1 MSELVAMKGTKS
13 GIVIVLNEEAAFEEL
28 KQAVSEKFKEF
39 SSLLGRSDESSIFSR
54 EKA

>member
-28 KQAVSEKFKEF
+28 KQEKRRKQYLFKGK
-39 SSLLGRSDESSIFSR
+39 S
-54 EKA
+54 

>member
-28 KQAVSEKFKEF
+28 KQI
-39 SSLLGRSDESSIFSR
+39 GRASCR
-54 EKA
+54 ERV

>member
-28 KQAVSEKFKEF
+28 KHPVFAAPNISKSGQYRA
-39 SSLLGRSDESSIFSR
+39 SS
-54 EKA
+54 